1 MVSVHSGLF
10 VRRKKPDIA
19 TAILIHERPM
29 TTRDPMAGVVRK
41 AGPPN

>member
-19 TAILIHERPM
+19 TAILIDARPL
-29 TTRDPMAGVVRK
+29 TTCDPKTDTVRK
-41 AGPPN
+41 AGLPK